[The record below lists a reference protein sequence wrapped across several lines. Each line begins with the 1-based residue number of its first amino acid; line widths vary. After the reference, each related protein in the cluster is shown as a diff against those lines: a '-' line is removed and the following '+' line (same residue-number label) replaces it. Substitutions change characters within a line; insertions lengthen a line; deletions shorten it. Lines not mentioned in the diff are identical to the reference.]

1 MFLPA
6 HLQPIPKYMRFLSAG
21 VLLCLGSSV
30 AGWDFTNLLGRIRH
44 TTLDYDHQAA
54 TLVNQEENDINSI
67 QLRENKVDR
76 ELADIIEKFHL
87 KKDSG
92 LFSLLQKRRHHKSHK
107 IVPHGE
113 TPIEADMKIL
123 DKTEKNRERAEAEFL
138 DTERKI
144 ADLPE
149 KLSHRKERRQR
160 EHLEVPLEDEDDAD
174 IREDGGDDGIDD
186 GP

>member
-1 MFLPA
+1 MFLHAPM
-6 HLQPIPKYMRFLSAG
+6 QPIPKNMRFLSVGAL
-21 VLLCLGSSV
+21 VCLASSV

-67 QLRENKVDR
+67 QLREDKVDR
-76 ELADIIEKFHL
+76 ELADIIEKFDL

-92 LFSLLQKRRHHKSHK
+92 PFSLLQKRRHHKSHK
-107 IVPHGE
+107 IVAHGE

-123 DKTEKNRERAEAEFL
+123 DQTEKNRERAEAEFL

-160 EHLEVPLEDEDDAD
+160 EQLEVPLEDEDDAD
-174 IREDGGDDGIDD
+174 RRDAESDDGIDD
-186 GP
+186 RP